1 MAQGPT
7 ITYRV
12 TAVAPDTQFGAQNS
26 VISGKRVTFETST
39 GYVGSVF
46 VPNGVFSDQGA
57 VKGLIEGEV
66 RLVAQAQALT
76 GSVTG

>member
-1 MAQGPT
+1 MAQPEA

-26 VISGKRVTFETST
+26 VISGKRVTFEAST

-46 VPNGVFSDQGA
+46 VPNGVFADTKA
-57 VKGLIEGEV
+57 VQGLIEGEV
-66 RLVAQAQALT
+66 RLVAAAQKLT

>member
-1 MAQGPT
+1 MAQGVT

-26 VISGKRVTFETST
+26 IVSGKRVTFETST

-46 VPNGVFSDQGA
+46 VPNGVFSDQTA
-57 VKGLIEGEV
+57 VKGMIEGEV
-66 RLVAQAQALT
+66 RLVAAAQSLS

>member
-1 MAQGPT
+1 MVQGPQV
-7 ITYRV
+7 TYRV

-46 VPNGVFSDQGA
+46 VPNGVFGDQAA
-57 VKGLIEGEV
+57 VKTMIEGEV
-66 RLVAQAQALT
+66 RLVAAAQALAGT
-76 GSVTG
+76 VTG